1 MPISD
6 ADFRAH
12 VASLETWAETCAKD
26 PDAGDPD
33 DEDMGF
39 DYAYDRHA
47 ELEDLIRTAREN
59 APIPPVREYTVT
71 INSATGPERFTT
83 WAASPG
89 AAVTAV
95 SNACP
100 FAPLDLIT
108 AKEA

>member
-1 MPISD
+1 MP
-6 ADFRAH
+6 
-12 VASLETWAETCAKD
+12 T
-26 PDAGDPD
+26 
-33 DEDMGF
+33 
-39 DYAYDRHA
+39 
-47 ELEDLIRTAREN
+47 
-59 APIPPVREYTVT
+59 VREYRVT
-71 INSATGPERFTT
+71 INSATGPERFIT